1 MFFPIWQYLNQPLWN
16 KAYPLMLSPARYWQQ
31 YKVAYLDSCLNNAFL
46 EQCWQVDYQT
56 FVDQNQDFCD
66 RTALEEDPIWLMERC
81 WQREYRHPRYQRA
94 IYQKLENLTPEQEL
108 E

>member
-46 EQCWQVDYQT
+46 EQ
-56 FVDQNQDFCD
+56 
-66 RTALEEDPIWLMERC
+66 
-81 WQREYRHPRYQRA
+81 
-94 IYQKLENLTPEQEL
+94 
-108 E
+108 